1 MTPDEE
7 DFSHHARQ
15 RKQQRAVPQIGVWAL
30 LEFGAHEPA
39 GDGCSRLFFDRTAWK
54 KVQRFFGNWPL
65 KSMDRLK
72 DLYLVVA
79 SDGIVVTIAYRE

>member
-1 MTPDEE
+1 MTPEE
-7 DFSHHARQ
+7 PDLSHHARQ

-30 LEFGAHEPA
+30 LEFGASEPA
-39 GDGCSRLFFDRTAWK
+39 GGGCSRLFFDHQTWK

-72 DLYLVVA
+72 DLYLIVGG
-79 SDGIVVTIAYRE
+79 DGVVVTVAYRE